1 MLAWIRRKEGYQHV
15 GQDQNGSA
23 GSVPLATLA
32 ETAQVGAAQNSAD
45 VPLEPPG
52 RVAALP
58 GIVSRVVSRE
68 ASERSSSP
76 SAIARRKASGKEA
89 GILATD
95 DNA

>member
-15 GQDQNGSA
+15 GQDPNGSA

-32 ETAQVGAAQNSAD
+32 EAAQVGAAQTSAEA
-45 VPLEPPG
+45 PLEPPG

-89 GILATD
+89 VLGAD